1 MSIQDWDCLLPF
13 ELIDIGEA
21 FKCNG
26 TVFVKKTSRT
36 AYVFGMPHRWF
47 YFSKTQRVWGK
58 Q

>member
-21 FKCNG
+21 FKWNG
-26 TVFVKKTSRT
+26 TVYVKKSSRT
-36 AYVFGMPHRWF
+36 AYVFGVPYRWY
-47 YFSKTQRVWGK
+47 YFSKTQFVWGK